1 MIAVI
6 VKKPGGADELE
17 LGEAKTPV
25 PKENEVL
32 VKVRAAALNRADI
45 LQREGKYPPPEGTS
59 SILGLEVA
67 GDVRSVGK
75 NVRRWKEG
83 DKVFGLLP
91 GGGYAEY
98 AVINEM
104 MANPIPSVLNYEQAA
119 SIPEV
124 FLTAYQALA
133 WHSKLEEDEKIL
145 IHAGAS
151 GVGTAAIQIARII
164 GAEIFITASAGKHE
178 ICRDLGARYTI
189 DYKKDDFASKI
200 IDLTDKKGVDVIIDF
215 VAGPYFSKN
224 LISLARDG
232 RLVLLATLGGGGVGN
247 TDIRQ
252 ILTKRLTIIGSTL
265 RSRTLDYQIRL
276 NSDFIKF
283 SSDKFQKGL
292 LKPVIDRV
300 FSWEAAS
307 EAHRYME
314 ANKNIGKIVLTIP
327 E

>member
-17 LGEAKTPV
+17 LGKAETPV

-164 GAEIFITASAGKHE
+164 GAEIFITASAGKHQ

-200 IDLTDKKGVDVIIDF
+200 IDLTDKKGSRCNNRF
-215 VAGPYFSKN
+215 CCRSLFQQKFN
-224 LISLARDG
+224 LACQGWKTCFACYARW
-232 RLVLLATLGGGGVGN
+232 RWCW
-247 TDIRQ
+247 
-252 ILTKRLTIIGSTL
+252 K
-265 RSRTLDYQIRL
+265 Y
-276 NSDFIKF
+276 
-283 SSDKFQKGL
+283 
-292 LKPVIDRV
+292 
-300 FSWEAAS
+300 
-307 EAHRYME
+307 
-314 ANKNIGKIVLTIP
+314 
-327 E
+327 